1 MPQKR
6 YDGRGLGILILALVL
21 IGSPAEA
28 KAYRGGGV
36 SFFACGG
43 RIVLKVILKAAHFRF
58 GSAFFVVFGC
68 RFSLVF
74 SRGRFYLAR

>member
-6 YDGRGLGILILALVL
+6 YDGRGLGILILAFVL
-21 IGSPAEA
+21 IGCLAGA
-28 KAYRGGGV
+28 DGV
-36 SFFACGG
+36 SWWG
-43 RIVLKVILKAAHFRF
+43 RVVFVLGRVIFRVILKRVAHFRF

-74 SRGRFYLAR
+74 SKGRFYLA